1 MSINK
6 ILRSSHMDYSSD
18 FHCRNYDTYV
28 KNNANIC
35 IWKEIIL
42 KLYPYSKVLVYT

>member
-6 ILRSSHMDYSSD
+6 ILCGTHMDYSSD
-18 FHCRNYDTYV
+18 FHCGKMIHV

-42 KLYPYSKVLVYT
+42 KLYPYSKVLLYT